1 LRRRAP
7 ITYDPD
13 VRPLRVL
20 SLALVMALGLV
31 PLLPAEHVH
40 ELETDGH
47 RHLVVHQ
54 HSHFH
59 SIIHLPEDRTGGPA
73 FDHPDDPILTL
84 STVYTAPP
92 PYVVAIPS
100 ERIVDLIQPPDAE
113 TGRGSNAS
121 VERLIHGPPRP
132 RLSLRGPPH
141 SSV

>member
-1 LRRRAP
+1 MRPRAP
-7 ITYDPD
+7 ITYDPA

-40 ELETDGH
+40 ELEADGH

-59 SIIHLPEDRTGGPA
+59 SILHVPEDRSGGPA
-73 FDHPDDPILTL
+73 FDHPDGPILTL

-100 ERIVDLIQPPDAE
+100 RIVDLIQPPDAE
-113 TGRGSNAS
+113 TSGGSNAF

-141 SSV
+141 PFV